1 MGKGRLEAFSD
12 GVIAIIITIM
22 VLELKPPHEPTWAAL
37 YAMWPKIVS
46 YLLSFAFVGVYWT
59 NHHHLVHT
67 LKHAGGGVIWLNL
80 HQLLWMS
87 LIPLVTAWLGETYP
101 ASIPTVV
108 YGVVM
113 LFCGVAYYFLQVAIE
128 RQQNEAAMREAH
140 RRQRRKGVMS
150 LVGYS
155 ASLPLAYF
163 GHVNVAIVIYF
174 LIALSWARPERGFES
189 STR

>member
-22 VLELKPPHEPTWAAL
+22 VLELKPPHEPTWAA
-37 YAMWPKIVS
+37 MCGEWPKILS

-67 LKHAGGGVIWLNL
+67 LRHAGGAVIWLNL
-80 HQLLWMS
+80 HLLLWLS

-101 ASIPTVV
+101 SSVPTLA
-108 YGVVM
+108 YGIVM
-113 LFCGVAYYFLQVAIE
+113 LMSGVAYALLQVAIA
-128 RQQNEAAMREAH
+128 RQQEEEHMQVTH
-140 RRQRRKGVMS
+140 RRHQRKGIFS
-150 LVGYS
+150 LIGYA
-155 ASLPLAYF
+155 ASLPLAAT
-163 GHVNVAIVIYF
+163 GHINGAIVIYF